1 MVLKMIAWAL
11 AVPEGDAFTTGQHVQ
26 ILLRTATA

>member
-1 MVLKMIAWAL
+1 MVLETIDWGL